1 MKMIGIV
8 VGIAAV
14 VAIVSIVGC
23 KLFASRSTEA
33 TVALT
38 AKMPGKVAVV
48 YYSQSKVGNTA
59 TVAKWIA
66 KHTGGV
72 LVPIEAIEA
81 YPDAYGDTLK
91 AAQSDMERG
100 GTRAIKAVP
109 PLDGYD
115 VVFIG
120 SPIWYGTYAPPVAEF
135 FKTHAFAGKTVVPFC
150 THGGGGAG
158 RYFVDVRKAC
168 PEATVKEGL
177 TIRGSNQVE
186 RRLGTG
192 VTVHH
197 TEDDV
202 VNWLNAVFAA
212 TVVSAAV
219 ASATTGG
226 ETDFQADT
234 FKTKEG
240 KTVTI
245 TAIKHASLRIQYDGL
260 EIQVDPVSKYAP
272 ETDYSKFPKA
282 DVILVTHEHFDH
294 FDRDAIATLR
304 KDGAEIV
311 ANPAVQKML
320 GFGMV
325 LANGESRVLAKG
337 IKLDAVPAYNTTPGH
352 TQFHPKGRDNGYVL
366 TMGGLRIYI
375 AGDTEDI
382 PEMAALKDIDVA
394 FLPCNQP
401 YTMTPEQLAKAA
413 RTIKPKVL
421 FPYHYSQTPIK
432 NVVELLAGS
441 GIDVRIRNYQ

>member
-1 MKMIGIV
+1 MKVLLVILGIV
-8 VGIAAV
+8 VVAAIAV
-14 VAIVSIVGC
+14 VAGC
-23 KLFASRSTEA
+23 RMLASRSTEA

-38 AKMPGKVAVV
+38 AKLPGKVAVV

-59 TVAKWIA
+59 IVAKWIA
-66 KHTGGV
+66 RHTGGE
-72 LVPIEAIEA
+72 LVPIETVEA
-81 YPDAYGDTLK
+81 YPDAYGETLK
-91 AAQSDMERG
+91 AAKKDMENG
-100 GTRAIKAVP
+100 GTRAIKSVP

-135 FKTHAFAGKTVVPFC
+135 FKTHSFAGKTVVPFC

-168 PEATVKEGL
+168 PAATVKEGL

-212 TVVSAAV
+212 TAASAATEG
-219 ASATTGG
+219 AL
-226 ETDFQADT
+226 DFQTDT

-240 KTVTI
+240 KAVTI

-260 EIQVDPVSKYAP
+260 EIQVDPVAKYAP

-294 FDRDAIATLR
+294 FDRDTIATLR
-304 KDGAEIV
+304 KDGTEIV

-320 GFGMV
+320 GFGTA

-366 TMGGLRIYI
+366 TIDGLRIYI

-382 PEMAALKDIDVA
+382 PEMSALKDIDVA

-401 YTMTPEQLAKAA
+401 YTMTPEQVAKAA

-432 NVVELLAGS
+432 QVADLLTGS

>member
-1 MKMIGIV
+1 MKVLLIILGV
-8 VGIAAV
+8 VV
-14 VAIVSIVGC
+14 VAAIAFMAGC
-23 KLFASRSTEA
+23 RILESRSTEA
-33 TVALT
+33 TVGLT
-38 AKMPGKVAVV
+38 AKLPGKIAVV

-66 KHTGGV
+66 KHTGGE
-72 LVPIEAIEA
+72 LVPIEAVEA
-81 YPDAYGDTLK
+81 YPDAYGETLK
-91 AAQSDMERG
+91 AAKKDMENG

-120 SPIWYGTYAPPVAEF
+120 TPIWYGTYAPPVAEF
-135 FKTHAFAGKTVVPFC
+135 FKTHSFAGKTVVPFC

-168 PEATVKEGL
+168 PAATVKEGL

-212 TVVSAAV
+212 TAAF
-219 ASATTGG
+219 ATAGDAL
-226 ETDFQADT
+226 DFQTDT

-240 KTVTI
+240 KAVTI

-260 EIQVDPVSKYAP
+260 EIQVDPVAKYAS

-294 FDRDAIATLR
+294 FDRDAIATLK
-304 KDGAEIV
+304 KDGTEIV
-311 ANPAVQKML
+311 ANPPVQKML
-320 GFGMV
+320 GFGTA

-337 IKLDAVPAYNTTPGH
+337 LKLDAVPAYNTTPGH

-366 TMGGLRIYI
+366 TIDGLRIYI

-382 PEMAALKDIDVA
+382 PEMSALKDIDVA

-401 YTMTPEQLAKAA
+401 YTMTPEQVAKAA

-432 NVVELLAGS
+432 QVADLLTGS